1 MTFKSVRINTLNMN
15 PFTKIGKEWLLITAG
30 TADNCNTMTASWG
43 GFGFLWNRNVATI
56 YIRPQR
62 YTKTFVDTAD
72 TFTLSFFGRDFR
84 KELTYLGHISGRDEN
99 KIANTGLTP
108 YQLEN
113 TVGFEE
119 AEMIFVMKK
128 LYQASIDPEK
138 FLDPTISEHYP
149 EKDYHDMYIAE
160 IVKVY
165 VKEQ

>member
-1 MTFKSVRINTLNMN
+1 MTFKAVRIDTLDMN

-43 GFGFLWNRNVATI
+43 GFGFLWNRNVATV

-62 YTKTFVDTAD
+62 YTKTFVDGTD
-72 TFTLSFFGRDFR
+72 TFTLSFFNGDFL
-84 KELTYLGHISGRDEN
+84 KVMTYLGQTSGRDAD
-99 KIANTGLTP
+99 KIVKAGLTP
-108 YQLEN
+108 HNFED

-119 AEMIFVMKK
+119 AEMVFVMRK
-128 LYQASIDPEK
+128 LYQATIDPEK
-138 FLDPTISEHYP
+138 FIDSSISEHYP

-165 VKEQ
+165 VKEN